1 LISLIN
7 KGYEVESYDFQRRE
21 MIFKVSKDKIED
33 FKKEVQGLNIR
44 EETAENYYR
53 IILTF

>member
-1 LISLIN
+1 M
-7 KGYEVESYDFQRRE
+7 V
-21 MIFKVSKDKIED
+21 FKVSKDKIED

-53 IILTF
+53 VILTF